1 MLEKAF
7 NVAVCRRRS
16 RDNQIAIELGNAVS
30 TFATFFPV
38 GIHLVVD
45 ELLELIDQFA
55 GVAALW
61 WFAGGSKRHTAATA
75 TAAATAAAAATT
87 ESTTTA
93 ATAGAT
99 TATATTAAGL
109 HRLTEV
115 EFGGVVKVGRTEQQV
130 ADVVNESD
138 LLLLNASLGGDD
150 HNAVLHIKG
159 ERLAR
164 RLVTVLGDHALK
176 HSLDGRLHIGAT
188 KVNGDRGL
196 LRLKSNFLQLRPVDQ
211 EVDLGLIL
219 EVVAC
224 LLKGWASSERHRDG
238 GGLDLVP
245 RWDIH
250 LGLAVATRAVIRLAN
265 TAIAEL
271 LPIFWVGHQCVG

>member
-1 MLEKAF
+1 MLE
-7 NVAVCRRRS
+7 
-16 RDNQIAIELGNAVS
+16 
-30 TFATFFPV
+30 
-38 GIHLVVD
+38 LV
-45 ELLELIDQFA
+45 DQFA

-61 WFAGGSKRHTAATA
+61 CFAGGSERHTAA
-75 TAAATAAAAATT
+75 AAATATTAATAAATT
-87 ESTTTA
+87 ESTTTTAASA
-93 ATAGAT
+93 ATTTAT
-99 TATATTAAGL
+99 TAAAGL

-115 EFGGVVKVGRTEQQV
+115 EFGGVVKVRRTEQQV
-130 ADVVNESD
+130 ADVVHESD
-138 LLLLNASLGGDD
+138 LLLLNAGLGGDD

-224 LLKGWASSERHRDG
+224 LLKRWAGSKRHRNR

-250 LGLAVATRAVIRLAN
+250 LCLAVAARAVIRLAN
-265 TAIAEL
+265 AAITQL
-271 LPIFWVGHQCVG
+271 LPIFWVGHQGIG

>member
-1 MLEKAF
+1 MR
-7 NVAVCRRRS
+7 RRRS
-16 RDNQIAIELGNAVS
+16 RDNQVAIELGNAVG

-45 ELLELIDQFA
+45 ELLELVDQFA

-61 WFAGGSKRHTAATA
+61 CFAGGSERHTAA
-75 TAAATAAAAATT
+75 AAATATTAATAAATT

-93 ATAGAT
+93 ASATTTTAT
-99 TATATTAAGL
+99 TAAAGL

-115 EFGGVVKVGRTEQQV
+115 EFGGVVKVRRTEQQV
-130 ADVVNESD
+130 ADVVHESD
-138 LLLLNASLGGDD
+138 LLLLNAGLGGDD

-164 RLVTVLGDHALK
+164 RLVTVLGDHPLK
-176 HSLDGRLHIGAT
+176 HSLDGRFHIGAT

-224 LLKGWASSERHRDG
+224 LLKSWASSERHWDR

-245 RWDIH
+245 RRDIH
-250 LGLAVATRAVIRLAN
+250 LGLAVSARAVIRLAN
-265 TAIAEL
+265 AAITQL
-271 LPIFWVGHQCVG
+271 LPIFWVGHQGIG

>member
-1 MLEKAF
+1 M
-7 NVAVCRRRS
+7 CRRRS
-16 RDNQIAIELGNAVS
+16 RDNQVAIELGNAVG
-30 TFATFFPV
+30 TFATLFPV

-45 ELLELIDQFA
+45 KLLELVDQFA

-61 WFAGGSKRHTAATA
+61 WFAGASERHTAATA
-75 TAAATAAAAATT
+75 TAATAAATTTAAT

-93 ATAGAT
+93 AASATTTTTTT
-99 TATATTAAGL
+99 TATAGL

-115 EFGGVVKVGRTEQQV
+115 EFGGVVKVRRTEQQV

-188 KVNGDRGL
+188 KVNGDRCL

-224 LLKGWASSERHRDG
+224 LLKGWAGSERHRDG

-250 LGLAVATRAVIRLAN
+250 LRLAVATRAVIRLAN
-265 TAIAEL
+265 AAITEL
-271 LPIFWVGHQCVG
+271 LPIFWVGHQGVR

>member
-1 MLEKAF
+1 MLE
-7 NVAVCRRRS
+7 
-16 RDNQIAIELGNAVS
+16 
-30 TFATFFPV
+30 
-38 GIHLVVD
+38 LV
-45 ELLELIDQFA
+45 DQFA

-61 WFAGGSKRHTAATA
+61 WFAGGSERHTAATTA
-75 TAAATAAAAATT
+75 TTAAATAA
-87 ESTTTA
+87 TA
-93 ATAGAT
+93 ATESATAAAAG
-99 TATATTAAGL
+99 ATATTTAAAGL
-109 HRLTEV
+109 HRLTQV

-130 ADVVNESD
+130 ADVVHESD
-138 LLLLNASLGGDD
+138 LLLLNAGLGGDD

-164 RLVTVLGDHALK
+164 RLVTVLGDHPLK
-176 HSLDGRLHIGAT
+176 HSLDGRFHIGAT

-224 LLKGWASSERHRDG
+224 LLKRWAGGERHRNR

-250 LGLAVATRAVIRLAN
+250 LCLAVAARAVIRLAN
-265 TAIAEL
+265 AAITQL
-271 LPIFWVGHQCVG
+271 LPIFWVGHQGIG